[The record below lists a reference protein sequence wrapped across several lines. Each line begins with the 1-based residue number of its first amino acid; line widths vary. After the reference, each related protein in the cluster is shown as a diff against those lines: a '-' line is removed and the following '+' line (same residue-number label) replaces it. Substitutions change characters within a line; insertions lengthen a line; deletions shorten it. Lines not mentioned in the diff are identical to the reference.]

1 MIGIQR
7 VGENGV
13 ALNVNFEATK
23 TMSRAASSTRI
34 PLQPRNPNSLP
45 QSLSGS
51 SDGSLHK
58 ESAVNRLSTLESSNN
73 ENNRARINSSGRS
86 SNNSVG
92 YPVEIGSDTGDASL
106 ITHTGTHVI
115 RHSVPLQRSL
125 SAGNNILPNKP
136 AEPPPSTLSASASQI
151 ETDENVML
159 EEKRRKANG
168 DGYTIHRYLRGRM
181 LGKGG
186 FAKVYMCTALDTNKN
201 YAVKVVPKANLVK
214 TRARQKV
221 RRNFN
226 FKILNCAWS
235 FHVIRVLLLCTSFSH
250 V

>member
-1 MIGIQR
+1 
-7 VGENGV
+7 
-13 ALNVNFEATK
+13 
-23 TMSRAASSTRI
+23 
-34 PLQPRNPNSLP
+34 
-45 QSLSGS
+45 LSGS

-58 ESAVNRLSTLESSNN
+58 ESAANRLSTLESSNN

-92 YPVEIGSDTGDASL
+92 YPVEIGSDNGDASL

-125 SAGNNILPNKP
+125 SAGNNIPPNKP
-136 AEPPPSTLSASASQI
+136 AEPPPSTLSSSSSQV
-151 ETDENVML
+151 ETDEDVML

-168 DGYTIHRYLRGRM
+168 DGYTIHHYLRGRM
-181 LGKGG
+181 IGKGG

-221 RRNFN
+221 RVDFN
-226 FKILNCAWS
+226 LKIFEQCM
-235 FHVIRVLLLCTSFSH
+235 VFSCYSKFVALH
-250 V
+250 LFLTRLMCSCKLRSKFTAL